1 MSRETTPGFD
11 AWYAVYP
18 RKQARGD
25 AFKAWEQVEGE
36 EIADEILSK
45 TKRYPF
51 SKEKMYIPL
60 PATFLR
66 AWRWE
71 DEPQE
76 EEEGGNDW

>member
-1 MSRETTPGFD
+1 MGRITTPGFD

-25 AFKAWEQVEGE
+25 AFKAWKQVEGE

-51 SKEKMYIPL
+51 SSEKRYIPL

-71 DEPQE
+71 DTFE
-76 EEEGGNDW
+76 EEESHGEW